1 MGLKPRQNF
10 LDLVN
15 LKNERYLSFRTRKKI
30 NEKIKSK
37 SSISLYYNVIQWLNL
52 RFRFNN
58 LDQRLKAKMRKSKTK
73 KNDK

>member
-1 MGLKPRQNF
+1 LKAAVSAPGI
-10 LDLVN
+10 
-15 LKNERYLSFRTRKKI
+15 Y
-30 NEKIKSK
+30 EKIKSK

>member
-37 SSISLYYNVIQWLNL
+37 SSISLYYNVMQWLNL

-58 LDQRLKAKMRKSKTK
+58 LDRMIIQNKKDYSKNK
-73 KNDK
+73 